1 MSGNEKDYS
10 DYVQQMSNVSSTI
23 SVLSGFLFTA
33 ITILIT
39 WLPDP
44 TEIVTQF
51 TLFFLATSFYL
62 NVYLLVWNTM
72 LGARYCRSLPPVT
85 KGMRLF
91 NTGFTFGIF
100 LVGYT
105 ITLMFLIRYLFY
117 LALISGAL
125 WTIMNISTYFTIA
138 KPHFEF
144 RRKTSK

>member
-1 MSGNEKDYS
+1 
-10 DYVQQMSNVSSTI
+10 MSNICSTI
-23 SVLSGFLFTA
+23 SVFSGFLFTA

-44 TEIVTQF
+44 TEIEAQF

-72 LGARYCRSLPPVT
+72 LGARYCGSLPPVT
-85 KGMRLF
+85 KGMQLF

-100 LVGYT
+100 LIGYT
-105 ITLMFLIRYLFY
+105 ITLMFLIRHLVY